1 MFQLFYRESLEN
13 FKEELEK
20 NIKFS
25 FIANKKTF
33 IDNILKSIIYY
44 ADNIV
49 APIICWQ
56 IYLDKSEDLL
66 KGDNSFKR
74 FNYFVKLRKNNLLS
88 LYPEIEKLLFNFLQE
103 EKNFILYTLENI
115 QENHRKII
123 NFFNLKNNSKIESI
137 IYNRAVDRHYKGKKT
152 IFLKFTDKKYLK
164 VKPYIFSYQPLFNF
178 ILKKFNSDNN
188 KNLTLPKSL
197 KIKNFWIAEFVTV
210 KNKNIDKN
218 TAKKFYQNLG
228 NLWGLVFALNG
239 CDFHMENI
247 IAQKWKP
254 IILDTE
260 TFFTNYSAYKNKRLL
275 NSLLPTGFIEN
286 NHKQPT
292 SAILGGNKKLI
303 SLVQPIIL
311 YKNSD
316 RIRIKFR
323 TLSKIKPNNRIFKSN
338 KKLWNP
344 KIFKNDIIKGFKEA
358 YLWIE
363 KNRDYVL
370 NLISASSTPIFSRV
384 ILRKTSFYSLLIQ
397 HVLQPLNF
405 PLKNFEVKLKKT
417 LRENSKRFHNNY
429 YQKDFKKIIDY
440 EIDNIKNLS
449 IPIFWQNIKEN
460 NLYSEKFVYKN
471 FFKKTAFDLL
481 IEKFSQLTQTKLKY
495 YIKKIEKYLK

>member
-178 ILKKFNSDNN
+178 ILKK
-188 KNLTLPKSL
+188 
-197 KIKNFWIAEFVTV
+197 I
-210 KNKNIDKN
+210 
-218 TAKKFYQNLG
+218 
-228 NLWGLVFALNG
+228 
-239 CDFHMENI
+239 
-247 IAQKWKP
+247 
-254 IILDTE
+254 
-260 TFFTNYSAYKNKRLL
+260 
-275 NSLLPTGFIEN
+275 
-286 NHKQPT
+286 
-292 SAILGGNKKLI
+292 
-303 SLVQPIIL
+303 
-311 YKNSD
+311 
-316 RIRIKFR
+316 
-323 TLSKIKPNNRIFKSN
+323 
-338 KKLWNP
+338 
-344 KIFKNDIIKGFKEA
+344 
-358 YLWIE
+358 
-363 KNRDYVL
+363 
-370 NLISASSTPIFSRV
+370 
-384 ILRKTSFYSLLIQ
+384 
-397 HVLQPLNF
+397 
-405 PLKNFEVKLKKT
+405 
-417 LRENSKRFHNNY
+417 
-429 YQKDFKKIIDY
+429 
-440 EIDNIKNLS
+440 
-449 IPIFWQNIKEN
+449 
-460 NLYSEKFVYKN
+460 
-471 FFKKTAFDLL
+471 
-481 IEKFSQLTQTKLKY
+481 
-495 YIKKIEKYLK
+495 